1 MIWLCLHLDPSW
13 LFSWTTCLN
22 REKLV
27 PHGPCRPCGT
37 STSWDVERRE
47 GDMSFGT
54 LVGSSIDHLMG
65 RLICSTPLGC
75 KHPEFSPIAESHHL
89 LSCCACLSSMNR
101 DAAAD
106 AGWGDGQSVDNLPRI
121 IPESARWL
129 STSLRCTWRPRR
141 RSETGCPNYLGG
153 KADEHVYKTRQDP
166 LSC

>member
-106 AGWGDGQSVDNLPRI
+106 AG
-121 IPESARWL
+121 
-129 STSLRCTWRPRR
+129 
-141 RSETGCPNYLGG
+141 
-153 KADEHVYKTRQDP
+153 
-166 LSC
+166 